1 MPPTL
6 RTLLLNTAVWLALAG
21 KALAAGPLEVTAKR
35 VGDLFEVRA
44 SATVLAPLPVVW
56 GTLTDYERLPEFIP
70 GLQRS
75 RIIRRNGATTTV
87 EQTGE
92 ARFLFLTVPIEVVTE
107 STERPPVIEVRR
119 VGGPLRHLQGRY
131 ETEVL
136 TTHPAQ
142 VQLRW
147 IGSIALDVELP
158 PLIGEK
164 LVRLQLQEQFEGMV
178 REIERREQV
187 RRPVPADATARTPAP
202 RAATTRSRDN
212 PVTQGGPSR

>member
-107 STERPPVIEVRR
+107 STERPSRHRSAPDRR
-119 VGGPLRHLQGRY
+119 AAAPPAGSLRHRGAG
-131 ETEVL
+131 
-136 TTHPAQ
+136 HPAGRRCSCAGPAAS
-142 VQLRW
+142 RW
-147 IGSIALDVELP
+147 MSSC
-158 PLIGEK
+158 
-164 LVRLQLQEQFEGMV
+164 
-178 REIERREQV
+178 RR
-187 RRPVPADATARTPAP
+187 
-202 RAATTRSRDN
+202 
-212 PVTQGGPSR
+212 